1 MITASKDV
9 REAFSIFRK
18 AFFTSENVTVNGEQL
33 NAMIKGCTVII
44 DICEKIIGETVFVKS
59 AKGHVIRLYTA
70 LMNGSEGDTFLIS
83 DGLIKLLWMSILILS
98 DIVENDIYEKQIL
111 ERKPSP
117 LFESGVN

>member
-1 MITASKDV
+1 MITASGDI

-18 AFFTSENVTVNGEQL
+18 GFFDSENVTVNKDQL

-44 DICEKIIGETVFVKS
+44 DLCENVIGEKPFVKS
-59 AKGHVIRLYTA
+59 AKGHVVRLYMA

-98 DIVENDIYEKQIL
+98 DIIENDIYEKQIL

-117 LFESGVN
+117 IYENGVN